1 MSYPVG
7 ESVRDNVRD
16 KGTNNELHEA
26 MGTMQ
31 YNEQR
36 LDGLNALALIL
47 VVLGVAG
54 LWYVLGEV
62 LLPGLPI
69 MTR

>member
-7 ESVRDNVRD
+7 ESVRDNIRD
-16 KGTNNELHEA
+16 NGTNRELHEA
-26 MGTMQ
+26 LAIKE
-31 YNEQR
+31 YNEER

-54 LWYVLGEV
+54 LWWVLGEV
-62 LLPGLPI
+62 ILPGVP
-69 MTR
+69 MVMR